1 MEKVI
6 KGTEVPDTVTAS
18 GGNTFCECFCLVRKG
33 HEECG
38 DSAFV
43 YADERKAI
51 VAVFDGVSGE
61 AGAAAASAVAAA
73 SILKDLSAG
82 DRVSEKRMKD
92 ALSAAHGRISF
103 GLTTAAVAF
112 IERSGA
118 FMVAAVGDSP
128 IYSISSEGKTD
139 LELPL
144 ARTVGDGASVLK
156 FFYFRNLLT
165 SAIGGG
171 PQDFSV
177 HIRKGKLKEGE
188 VLILSSD
195 GLSDN
200 LYVEVSEGYVTDSS
214 GRGDLA
220 SLVGGERSPEALVR
234 GLAGEVSRRLAAG
247 RVERP
252 GSILVPKE
260 DDLAIVAVRFGKH

>member
-6 KGTEVPDTVTAS
+6 RGTEVSGTATAS
-18 GGNTFCECFCLVRKG
+18 GGSPFCELFCLVRKG

-43 YADERKAI
+43 YADGKKAI

-61 AGAAAASAVAAA
+61 AGASEASAVAATVV
-73 SILKDLSAG
+73 LEELSGAG
-82 DRVSEKRMKD
+82 RMSEKRVKD
-92 ALSAAHGRISF
+92 ALLKAHGRISF

-118 FMVAAVGDSP
+118 FMIAAVGDSP
-128 IYSISSEGKTD
+128 IYSISREGRTD

-171 PQDFSV
+171 SQDISV
-177 HIRKGKLKEGE
+177 HIRRGKLKEGE
-188 VLILSSD
+188 VLLLASD

-200 LYVEVSEGYVTDSS
+200 LYVGVSEGYVTESS
-214 GRGDLA
+214 GVTDLA
-220 SLVGGERSPEALVR
+220 GLVGSERSPEALVER
-234 GLAGEVSRRLAAG
+234 LAEEVSRRLSAG
-247 RVERP
+247 RVERA

-260 DDLAIVAVRFGKH
+260 DDLALVAVRFGKH